1 MSPVFK
7 TLTNVAVW
15 MLFVTGCWVILT
27 SLPFPY
33 RGYNSNWM
41 NLVVGVADLVL
52 AVVIMKMKQTI
63 EIELPTLLTERTGGI
78 CHENNP

>member
-1 MSPVFK
+1 
-7 TLTNVAVW
+7 
-15 MLFVTGCWVILT
+15 
-27 SLPFPY
+27 
-33 RGYNSNWM
+33 M